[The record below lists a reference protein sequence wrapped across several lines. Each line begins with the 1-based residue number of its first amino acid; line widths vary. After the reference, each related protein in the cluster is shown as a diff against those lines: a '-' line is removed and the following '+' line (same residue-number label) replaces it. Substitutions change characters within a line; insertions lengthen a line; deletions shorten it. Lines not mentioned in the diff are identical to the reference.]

1 MKCGRGGLLLLVLS
15 LSVLIGRTQ
24 SLKSYRS
31 ALPEEVRS
39 GKLRGPQHLADYVK
53 DGKLSLSLRD
63 AILLTLENSSDI
75 QVGQSQIQDQKMAV
89 LNAYAPFDAQ
99 LQGTLQVNRS
109 SSPGYTELQ
118 GVGQSSNATFNS
130 LFQAGTIQYTQTFQT
145 GTNFQAS
152 VLSNKNSTNS
162 SFYYFNPF
170 FSSSLNFQVI
180 QPLLRGAGR
189 FANVAPIVIARSK
202 LAQSQATFEAE
213 VSDAI
218 LRVVQQ
224 YWAAV
229 LAKDN
234 VDVSQKSYD
243 LAEASYEHDK
253 RALELGALPQL
264 DIYRSQSEMAAR
276 RVLVLQAEYAL
287 AQAEEDLR
295 LTIGADQDGQ
305 IHKLPLDL
313 TENPAVKGDGEAMD
327 PDALLA
333 RALSRRPEI
342 EAAARALDADHASIR
357 LAHNQLLP
365 NLSFT
370 GLYQSGGLGGDQYNL
385 LTGQLISVGGFDSSF
400 SQLFGFGYPTYGG
413 TLQLTLPLKNHAGEA
428 ALGTALVTQRQ
439 DLTAAQQ
446 ARETITREVS
456 DAVHQMEE
464 AQLALDAA
472 KTSYDLA
479 QKSLAA
485 DQRKYELGSETNFYV
500 LDSQARQAQSELVL
514 LQTQVSYQLA
524 RAALNHATGDILE
537 PYQVQIRELAK

>member
-1 MKCGRGGLLLLVLS
+1 MKCGRRGLLLLVLS

-39 GKLRGPQHLADYVK
+39 GKLRGPQHLADYVN

-202 LAQSQATFEAE
+202 LAQSQASFEAE

-313 TENPAVKGDGEAMD
+313 TENPAVKGNGEAMD

>member
-1 MKCGRGGLLLLVLS
+1 MKCGRRGLLLLVLS

-39 GKLRGPQHLADYVK
+39 GKLRGPQHLADYVN

-202 LAQSQATFEAE
+202 LAQSQASFEAE

-446 ARETITREVS
+446 GRETITREVS

>member
-202 LAQSQATFEAE
+202 LAQSQASFEAE

-446 ARETITREVS
+446 GRETITREVS

>member
-1 MKCGRGGLLLLVLS
+1 MRCGRRGLLLLVLS
-15 LSVLIGRTQ
+15 LSVLTGRTQ

-130 LFQAGTIQYTQTFQT
+130 LLQTGTIQYTQTFQT

-152 VLSNKNSTNS
+152 VSSNKNSTNS

-202 LAQSQATFEAE
+202 LAQSQASFEAE

-446 ARETITREVS
+446 GRETITREVS

>member
-1 MKCGRGGLLLLVLS
+1 MKCGRRGLLLLVLS

-202 LAQSQATFEAE
+202 LAQSQASFEAE

>member
-1 MKCGRGGLLLLVLS
+1 MKCGRRGLLLLVLS
-15 LSVLIGRTQ
+15 LSVLTGRTQ

-39 GKLRGPQHLADYVK
+39 GKLRGPQHLADYVN

-202 LAQSQATFEAE
+202 LAQSQASFEAE

-313 TENPAVKGDGEAMD
+313 TENPAVKGNGEAMD

>member
-1 MKCGRGGLLLLVLS
+1 MKCGRRGLLLLVLS

-202 LAQSQATFEAE
+202 LAQSQASFEAE

-313 TENPAVKGDGEAMD
+313 TENPAVKGNGEAMD

-446 ARETITREVS
+446 GRETITREVS

>member
-1 MKCGRGGLLLLVLS
+1 MKCGRRGLLLLVLS

-39 GKLRGPQHLADYVK
+39 GKLRGPQHLADYVN

-202 LAQSQATFEAE
+202 LAQSQASFEAE